1 MFWRF
6 DCDYRHVCKMK
17 GERVCVRER
26 ELKLKLERRMLTM
39 LRKRGL

>member
-1 MFWRF
+1 
-6 DCDYRHVCKMK
+6 MK